1 MRAELRSTVRVSADT
16 LVLLSDIDG
25 LYTADP
31 RKDKAAEHISEVG
44 RVNGDIEGMAGEA
57 PPGYSS
63 GGMVTKIAAAKKAT
77 IKAGDVVRLYNDR
90 GACLAGVRIDDGV
103 RPGVAVLPTGAW
115 FDPLDVNDVAK
126 LEKHGNP
133 NVLTLDKGTS
143 RLTQGCT
150 AHTTLVEVALYNDE
164 LPPITAFDPP
174 AFAARA

>member
-1 MRAELRSTVRVSADT
+1 M
-16 LVLLSDIDG
+16 G
-25 LYTADP
+25 LILNQVP
-31 RKDKAAEHISEVG
+31 
-44 RVNGDIEGMAGEA
+44 
-57 PPGYSS
+57 
-63 GGMVTKIAAAKKAT
+63 
-77 IKAGDVVRLYNDR
+77 
-90 GACLAGVRIDDGV
+90 
-103 RPGVAVLPTGAW
+103 VLPTGAW